1 MIEKIAFSN
10 NRKHFLFGINS
21 FLHFVPN
28 KVRIFANSYHHRITM
43 KYVQVNFT
51 CSPNI
56 ETITD
61 VLAAELAEIGFESF
75 LPSESGLQAYIPQ
88 TDFSAKKIATK
99 IRQFPFQAEI
109 TFSFEVLEDKNW
121 NEEWEKYYFQPICI
135 GDACVIH
142 SLFHQ
147 INNNYP
153 HSILIQPKMSFG
165 TGHHQTTHL
174 MLKEI
179 LNTEM
184 HSKSVLD
191 MGCGTAVL
199 AILASQR
206 GASRVTAVDIDRW
219 AFENARENVSLNRA
233 DNVRVLLGSSDVLG
247 DETFDVIL
255 ANITRNILLDEIP
268 TYSTHLNHKGLLIM
282 SGFYSADIPAIQ
294 SRCEAHGLSFVRL
307 SEMDDWVAV
316 VFRKGAI

>member
-1 MIEKIAFSN
+1 
-10 NRKHFLFGINS
+10 
-21 FLHFVPN
+21 
-28 KVRIFANSYHHRITM
+28 M

-51 CSPNI
+51 CSPNT
-56 ETITD
+56 EPLTD

-75 LPSESGLQAYIPQ
+75 VPSESGLQAYIPQ
-88 TDFSAKKIATK
+88 TDFSAKKTATK
-99 IRQFPFQAEI
+99 IQQFPFQAEI

-135 GDACVIH
+135 DNECLIH
-142 SLFHQ
+142 SSFHEIKNQ
-147 INNNYP
+147 YP
-153 HSILIQPKMSFG
+153 HSILIHPKMSFG

-174 MLKEI
+174 MLKEV
-179 LNTEM
+179 LRTEM

-219 AFENARENVSLNRA
+219 AYENARENVSLNDA
-233 DNVRVLLGSSDVLG
+233 KNVRILLGGSDMLG
-247 DETFDVIL
+247 EETFDVIL
-255 ANITRNILLDEIP
+255 ANITRNILLDQIP
-268 TYSTHLNHKGLLIM
+268 KYSSVLNSDGGLIM

-294 SRCEAHGLSFVRL
+294 SRCEAHGLSFVRS

-316 VFRKGAI
+316 VFRKDAI